1 MEGVMRIFL
10 TGATGAIGQRLLPLL
25 VSDGH
30 EVFASTR
37 SSGKLEGLQQQG
49 AHPLVLD
56 VLDAASTRRAV
67 VSVKPDVVIHELTAL
82 SHVKSYR
89 HLDVALA
96 ETNELRTRG
105 LDNLITAAVEAGATR
120 FIAQSFLGWPNGRG
134 GPRINSELD
143 PLDDSPLPSMVKSLA
158 AIKHI
163 ETTVPSIQ
171 TMTGVVL
178 RYGQL
183 YGPGS
188 GFSANGAMVRL
199 IERRSFPLIGGG
211 GGIWSFVHVDDA
223 ASATV
228 AALSRGDAGIY
239 NVVDDEPSEISNWLP
254 FLARLIGAKRPY
266 SIPKWLGRLI
276 AGDAVTVQMT
286 AIRGSSN
293 QKAKRVLHWHPQHTT
308 WRTGFQE
315 IRKGVS

>member
-1 MEGVMRIFL
+1 MKIFL
-10 TGATGAIGQRLLPLL
+10 AGATGAIGQRLLPLL
-25 VSDGH
+25 INDGH

-37 SSGKLEGLQQQG
+37 SSAKLGGLQQQG
-49 AHPLVLD
+49 AHPLLVD

-67 VSVKPDVVIHELTAL
+67 AAVKPDAVIHELTAL

-89 HLDVALA
+89 NLDEALA
-96 ETNELRTRG
+96 ETNMLRTRG
-105 LDNLITAAVEAGATR
+105 LDNLIAAAVESGATR
-120 FIAQSFLGWPNGRG
+120 FIAQSFVGWPNGRG
-134 GPRINSELD
+134 GSRIKSELD
-143 PLDDSPLPSMVKSLA
+143 PLDDSPLPSMVESLA

-163 ETTVPSIQ
+163 ETTVPTLR
-171 TMTGVVL
+171 TMTGIVL

-188 GFSANGAMVRL
+188 GFSVDGAMVRL
-199 IERRSFPLIGGG
+199 VKKRSFPLIGGG

-228 AALSRGDAGIY
+228 AALSRGDAGTY
-239 NVVDDEPSEISNWLP
+239 NIVDDDPSDISNWLP
-254 FLARLIGAKRPY
+254 FLAGLIGAKRPY

-286 AIRGSSN
+286 AIRGLSN
-293 QKAKRVLHWHPQHTT
+293 QKAKRLLNWHPQHTT

-315 IRKGVS
+315 IRKCAS